1 MKNHQQHTASGY
13 LLFHF
18 SVDAT
23 KNRLDYFR
31 GKHFMKNF
39 LKI

>member
-18 SVDAT
+18 SVDTT